1 MEMDLFGFYQE
12 HFYVRDERLLSCLVE
27 NSKVRLVPKN
37 EVFQRMGQVNPNL
50 DIMVHGLVRG
60 FFPDCTGKDI
70 TDCFEF
76 SPGIPLMTSF
86 ELNEVSVISM
96 EALRETVMVSMPL
109 ARLMPFLDHPAV
121 MRFYVQFLSRAL
133 RRHWESKMILSQYS
147 AKDRYRW
154 FLGKYPDRH
163 GEPSLCGVLFG
174 DDPGHPFADSQR
186 RAPDGWGGSRGARAR
201 HAAVLQ
207 MSLTERLNGK

>member
-1 MEMDLFGFYQE
+1 MEMDLSGFYQE

-86 ELNEVSVISM
+86 ELNEVSVI
-96 EALRETVMVSMPL
+96 
-109 ARLMPFLDHPAV
+109 
-121 MRFYVQFLSRAL
+121 
-133 RRHWESKMILSQYS
+133 
-147 AKDRYRW
+147 
-154 FLGKYPDRH
+154 RH
-163 GEPSLCGVLFG
+163 GSPSGDGHGLHAVGALDAFFG
-174 DDPGHPFADSQR
+174 PPRCD
-186 RAPDGWGGSRGARAR
+186 
-201 HAAVLQ
+201 AVLRPVFKQ
-207 MSLTERLNGK
+207 GPAPPLGEQDDTLPNLLQRTGTGGFWGSIPG

>member
-27 NSKVRLVPKN
+27 NSKVRLVPEN

-96 EALRETVMVSMPL
+96 EALRETVMVSMP
-109 ARLMPFLDHPAV
+109 FG
-121 MRFYVQFLSRAL
+121 RA
-133 RRHWESKMILSQYS
+133 
-147 AKDRYRW
+147 
-154 FLGKYPDRH
+154 
-163 GEPSLCGVLFG
+163 
-174 DDPGHPFADSQR
+174 
-186 RAPDGWGGSRGARAR
+186 
-201 HAAVLQ
+201 
-207 MSLTERLNGK
+207 